1 MQLPNGARAI
11 VPIEKLGDYCLNP
24 VHRVGGHKA
33 HVFAFVLGVAAAHAE
48 TLQQRLLSVAQ
59 SGEAVFGMQ
68 NAYGQ
73 RYILDFV
80 MTTAVG
86 TAVVR
91 STWIVLVGEDVPH
104 LTSCYVL

>member
-1 MQLPNGARAI
+1 
-11 VPIEKLGDYCLNP
+11 
-24 VHRVGGHKA
+24 
-33 HVFAFVLGVAAAHAE
+33 VLGVTAAHAE
-48 TLQQRLLSVAQ
+48 TLRQRFLSVAQ
-59 SGEAVFGMQ
+59 SGEAVLGMQ

-73 RYILDFV
+73 RYILDFE

-91 STWIVLVGEDVPH
+91 STWIVLVGEDVPR